1 MHLAFAIQ
9 RFFGRQHR
17 HKFCVAFIGGATDSS
32 LGEDI
37 LKDQARSR
45 DRLALAGIGP
55 DGRKVVS
62 HEISRKISYLDYL
75 KRLMPQQRG
84 DAIFDLAQ
92 RSWGTGNPKF
102 LDHAKLASELE
113 RLSISELAEADLA
126 CQVGPVEFD
135 GRRSTVH

>member
-1 MHLAFAIQ
+1 MIT
-9 RFFGRQHR
+9 
-17 HKFCVAFIGGATDSS
+17 VTIYMDNDESSMIGTLTCSTDEEKS
-32 LGEDI
+32 
-37 LKDQARSR
+37 RSR

-113 RLSISELAEADLA
+113 RLGISELAEADLA